1 MLFFWW
7 VIMMKESGEN
17 YLETILQLEKKNQII
32 RSVDIAN
39 ALGVTKP
46 SVSRAM
52 RVLKRDGYIEQES
65 YGDVTLTEK
74 GRQRASDVLKRHR
87 IISKFFVDILEVDEK
102 TADTDACRIEHVI
115 SPCTIA
121 KMDHYIKSHLEK

>member
-1 MLFFWW
+1 
-7 VIMMKESGEN
+7 MKESGEN

-65 YGDVTLTEK
+65 YGDVTLTDK
-74 GRQRASDVLKRHR
+74 GRQRAADVLERHI
-87 IISKFFVDILEVDEK
+87 IISQFFVDILEVDKE

-115 SPCTIA
+115 SPSTIA
-121 KMDHYIKSHLEK
+121 KMNDYIKSHKGE